1 MYPED
6 ETADLPPASGGGI
19 KSRVSYHLEGLIPL
33 IIIIIII
40 ALVGSR
46 LGFWNLGIPGL
57 TATDQKN
64 MLIIGNPSYDT
75 RYVLDNSKDLVIY
88 RIRSAE
94 SLEVNPEAQLANY
107 DIVMLD
113 QSTENNKEVSRQLGA
128 AIESWVKKGGKFI
141 LVMDSGI
148 RRKNAADVVGW
159 QATFGDIV
167 PVSCDRTVQD
177 QPSCTVP
184 LSVTGRVYREDF
196 KHPIMKGIDVAPAEQ
211 EAAYLLQTFEVTP
224 TGKEIAYI
232 QSVNGPQFF
241 PAIVEK
247 ELIIGKSLY
256 FNFDPG
262 KSAGIFQAALKYLS

>member
-1 MYPED
+1 
-6 ETADLPPASGGGI
+6 
-19 KSRVSYHLEGLIPL
+19 
-33 IIIIIII
+33 
-40 ALVGSR
+40 
-46 LGFWNLGIPGL
+46 
-57 TATDQKN
+57 
-64 MLIIGNPSYDT
+64 
-75 RYVLDNSKDLVIY
+75 
-88 RIRSAE
+88 AE
-94 SLEVNPEAQLANY
+94 SMEVNPEAQLANY

-184 LSVTGRVYREDF
+184 LSVTGRIYREDF
-196 KHPIMKGIDVAPAEQ
+196 KHKIMEGIDVAPAEQ

-224 TGKEIAYI
+224 TGKELAYI

-247 ELIIGKSLY
+247 ELIIGKSIY
-256 FNFDPG
+256 FNYDPG
-262 KSAGIFQAALKYLS
+262 KSAGIFQATLKYLS